1 MFTGIVEALGKVEA
15 IRTHDSNLEIWL
27 SCPFTQE
34 LKVDQSLAHDGV
46 CLTVTSV
53 SDTLYSVT
61 AVKETLDKTTL
72 GFLKT
77 GDLVNLERSV
87 IWGGRLDGHL
97 VQGHVDTRGSIHSI
111 IESGGSWVF
120 SVQHPSGSGKITV
133 EKGSVCVNG
142 VSLTVVNSHSEGF
155 DLAIIPYTWE
165 HTTFKFLEKGKSVNI
180 EFDILGK
187 YVERLMNNS
196 APSSH

>member
-1 MFTGIVEALGKVEA
+1 MFTGIIEALGKVEA
-15 IRTHDSNLEIWL
+15 INTHDSNLEIWL

-46 CLTVTSV
+46 CLTVTSI
-53 SDTLYSVT
+53 SDSIYSVT

-72 GFLKT
+72 GFLRV
-77 GDLVNLERSV
+77 GDSVNLERSV
-87 IWGGRLDGHL
+87 VWGGRLDGHI
-97 VQGHVDTRGSIHSI
+97 VQGHVDARGSIASI
-111 IESGGSWVF
+111 QEAGGSWLF
-120 SVQHPSGSGKITV
+120 SITHAAGAGKITV

-142 VSLTVVNSHSEGF
+142 VSLTVVNSKPNSF

-165 HTTFKFLEKGKSVNI
+165 HTTFKNLRLGSPVNI

-187 YVERLMNNS
+187 YVERLVNIS
-196 APSSH
+196 TSTI